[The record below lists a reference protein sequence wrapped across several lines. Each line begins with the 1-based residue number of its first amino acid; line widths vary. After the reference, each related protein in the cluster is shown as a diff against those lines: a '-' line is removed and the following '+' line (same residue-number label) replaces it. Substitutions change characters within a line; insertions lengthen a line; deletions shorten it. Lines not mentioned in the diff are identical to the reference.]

1 MAQPGT
7 RAVATPER
15 TATAAA
21 EAAFRAGG
29 NAIDAALAGAAV
41 LTVTYPHNCAL
52 GGDLFAL
59 LRSPEGEVVSVNA
72 SGPAARAIDPVAL
85 RRRAGTMPVV
95 GAQAVT
101 VPGLVAGWEELHR
114 RGASLPWGDAL
125 AAAISHADDGVQVS
139 PGLARALA
147 QAPGLSD
154 DPGTAGTFTVGGRPL
169 RTGEVLRQPALAA
182 TLRRLAA
189 DGPRAFYEGPIAD
202 ALVGMLSRRGS
213 ALAGADFREFRPEI
227 TAPLAGAFDGLEVL
241 TSPPNSSGILVVQAL
256 GALEAAAVADP
267 LGEDAGVLAE
277 LFRIGDE
284 DRARL
289 LADPRAVPFE
299 RDEWLSEERI
309 AAAAARAR
317 VVAEGA
323 PAPATPYDASTP
335 SGDTVAVVAIDG
347 DGRAVSLIQSLFHWF
362 GAQLLDPATGVLLHN
377 RGAAFSLR
385 DDLAGALAPGRRPPH
400 TLMPVMVRRDGALVG
415 VLGTMGGRV
424 HAQIHVQVLARL
436 IAGRTAQAAVD
447 APRWIVGAMD
457 IGQREDTI
465 HVEASCDDA
474 ARDALARVAL
484 DQTAVERGS
493 DILGHT
499 QAIWLEPALSAGS
512 DFRADGAAA
521 VL

>member
-1 MAQPGT
+1 
-7 RAVATPER
+7 
-15 TATAAA
+15 
-21 EAAFRAGG
+21 
-29 NAIDAALAGAAV
+29 
-41 LTVTYPHNCAL
+41 VTYPHNCAL

-59 LRSPEGEVVSVNA
+59 LRSPDGEVVSVNA
-72 SGPAARAIDPVAL
+72 SGPAARAIDPAAF
-85 RRRAGTMPVV
+85 RRRAGSMPIV

-125 AAAISHADDGVQVS
+125 AAAIAHADDGVPVS
-139 PGLARALA
+139 PGLARAIA
-147 QAPGLSD
+147 QTPGLSD
-154 DPGTAGTFTVGGRPL
+154 DPGMAATFTVGGRPL
-169 RTGEVLRQPALAA
+169 RAGEVLRQPALAT

-213 ALAGADFREFRPEI
+213 ALAGADLREFRPEV
-227 TAPLAGAFDGLEVL
+227 TAPLAGAFDGLEIL
-241 TSPPNSSGILVVQAL
+241 TSPPNSSGILVLQAL
-256 GALEAAAVADP
+256 AALEAAAVADP

-284 DRARL
+284 DRSRL
-289 LADPRAVPFE
+289 LADPRAVPFD
-299 RDEWLSEERI
+299 RDEWLGEERV
-309 AAAAARAR
+309 AAAVARAR
-317 VVAEGA
+317 AVAEGA
-323 PAPATPYDASTP
+323 LAPATPRRAP
-335 SGDTVAVVAIDG
+335 RASGDTVAVVAADG
-347 DGRAVSLIQSLFHWF
+347 DGRAVSLIQSVFHWF

-385 DDLAGALAPGRRPPH
+385 DDLAGTLAPGRRPPH
-400 TLMPVMVRRDGALVG
+400 TLMPIMLRRDGALAG

-436 IAGRTAQAAVD
+436 LAGHTAQAAVD

-457 IGQREDTI
+457 MGQREDTI
-465 HVEASCDDA
+465 HVEAGCDA
-474 ARDALARVAL
+474 AARGALARVAL

-493 DILGHT
+493 DILGHA

-512 DFRADGAAA
+512 DFRADGAPA

>member
-15 TATAAA
+15 AATAAA

-29 NAIDAALAGAAV
+29 NAIDAALAAAAV

-59 LRSPEGEVVSVNA
+59 LRSPDGDVVSVNA
-72 SGPAARAIDPVAL
+72 SGPAARAVDPAAL
-85 RRRAGTMPVV
+85 RRRGRSMPIV
-95 GAQAVT
+95 GPQAVT

-114 RGASLPWGDAL
+114 RGAALSWGDAL
-125 AAAISHADDGVQVS
+125 AAAISHADDGVPVS
-139 PGLARALA
+139 PGLARAIA
-147 QAPGLSD
+147 HTPGLIK
-154 DPGTAGTFTVGGRPL
+154 DPGMAATFAPAGRPL
-169 RTGEVLRQPALAA
+169 RTGDVLRQPALAA
-182 TLRRLAA
+182 TLRQLAA

-202 ALVGMLSRRGS
+202 ALVGTLANSGS
-213 ALAGADFREFRPEI
+213 ALAGVDFREFRPEI
-227 TAPLAGAFDGLEVL
+227 TPPLAGAFDGLEIL
-241 TSPPNSSGILVVQAL
+241 TSPPNSSGILVLQAL
-256 GALEAAAVADP
+256 AALEASAAANP

-284 DRARL
+284 DRARM
-289 LADPRAVPFE
+289 LADPRAVPFD
-299 RDEWLSEERI
+299 RDDWLGEERMT
-309 AAAAARAR
+309 AAVARAR
-317 VVAEGA
+317 AVAAGA
-323 PAPATPYDASTP
+323 PVPATRHDAPPS
-335 SGDTVAVVAIDG
+335 SGDTVAVVAVD
-347 DGRAVSLIQSLFHWF
+347 DEGRAVSLIQSLFHWF

-377 RGAAFSLR
+377 RGAAFSVR
-385 DDLAGALAPGRRPPH
+385 DDRAGALAPGRRPPH
-400 TLMPVMVRRDGALVG
+400 TLMPIMLHRDGALAG

-436 IAGRTAQAAVD
+436 LVGETAQAAVD

-465 HVEASCDDA
+465 HIEAGCDEMTRA
-474 ARDALARVAL
+474 ALARAAP
-484 DQTAVERGS
+484 DHTPIERGS
-493 DILGHT
+493 DILGHA

-521 VL
+521 IL